1 ILFVWLCSDI
11 ADYLDANLIVK
22 YWHFDDYGAVLKY
35 DAWIP
40 GLDRFAVFSRGFDP
54 YSPAGANTTIHQI
67 CDAQAVTCTGDNTQ
81 YSSTEE
87 CASVLQKKPLGRL
100 DEAWGDNVECRS
112 IHVILTKI
120 RPEVHCPH
128 VGPTGGGKC
137 IDVEYND
144 VFFNDQFLFREP
156 LGQPFNCPVD
166 RYSAN

>member
-1 ILFVWLCSDI
+1 VWLCSDI

-100 DEAWGDNVECRS
+100 DEAWGDNHDVECRS
-112 IHVILTKI
+112 IH
-120 RPEVHCPH
+120 
-128 VGPTGGGKC
+128 
-137 IDVEYND
+137 
-144 VFFNDQFLFREP
+144 
-156 LGQPFNCPVD
+156 
-166 RYSAN
+166 